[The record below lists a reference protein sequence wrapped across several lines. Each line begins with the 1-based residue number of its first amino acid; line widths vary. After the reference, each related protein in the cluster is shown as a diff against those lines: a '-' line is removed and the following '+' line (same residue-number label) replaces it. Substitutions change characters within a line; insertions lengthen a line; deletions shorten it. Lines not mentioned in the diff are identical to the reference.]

1 MKINNNII
9 YKLYENSLNL
19 SEENKFNDKNILI
32 TGSNG
37 LIGTHL
43 LYYFVSLK
51 KRFKINIY
59 ATSFSEDLDIN
70 KFDNDFQ
77 KSFTY
82 FSWDATKNFVN
93 PYDVNFDFVFYCSG
107 YAQPSKF
114 ISDPISTSLINV
126 IGVSSILKILKEDAT
141 FIYMSS
147 SEIYG
152 DPDLQNIPTKE
163 TYRGNN
169 TLESN
174 RASYIYS
181 KMLGEVLCLS
191 FKESLNIKICR
202 ISLTYGPGTSY
213 DDERVLQQ
221 MIKKAIVNNEIELID
236 DGSAIRTYSY
246 IRDTI
251 EMIVKISLLGKETIY
266 NVAND
271 KNSITI
277 LELAKIVGNFLN
289 VKVIP
294 NNSSNNL
301 ISNNSPKNVIMSM
314 EKYHKEFDKKE
325 PLDMK
330 KGVETIL
337 KYFSII

>member
-9 YKLYENSLNL
+9 YKLYENSLDL

-51 KRFKINIY
+51 KRFKINIF

-169 TLESN
+169 SLESN

-266 NVAND
+266 NIAND